1 MPLASFPR
9 ITVALDGSVHASAAL
24 DIAID
29 LALRYH
35 SELQVL
41 TVAPLVPV
49 YIPAAEPYV
58 PAGVS
63 ETEVARYR
71 QFVDDAVKRA
81 EAAGVKSVT
90 GIADEG
96 VVVDEILA
104 HLESNPTSLLVVG
117 SRGLTAAKRLLLGSV
132 STALVNHA
140 PCAVLVVRPPVKPPS
155 G

>member
-9 ITVALDGSVHASAAL
+9 ITVAIDGSRTAAAAL
-24 DIAID
+24 DVAID
-29 LALRYH
+29 LAQRYG
-35 SELQVL
+35 SELQIL
-41 TVAPLVPV
+41 AVAPLMPV
-49 YIPAAEPYV
+49 YIPAAEPFV
-58 PAGVS
+58 PSAVP
-63 ETEVARYR
+63 ETEVVRYR
-71 QFVDDAVKRA
+71 SFVDEAVKRA

-90 GIADEG
+90 GVADEG

-104 HLESNPTSLLVVG
+104 HLESNPTNLLVVG

-140 PCAVLVVRPPVKPPS
+140 PCAVLVVRVPAKPPS